1 LVNENFGR
9 ISSIES
15 KSSHPVAG
23 ALVDYA
29 RLHFIKPVPEN
40 VENFQ
45 NFPGEGI
52 FGTIDGR
59 DIYIGNN
66 RVRVRAGCKRGDC
79 IQNLILEG
87 FLIMNI

>member
-1 LVNENFGR
+1 
-9 ISSIES
+9 
-15 KSSHPVAG
+15 
-23 ALVDYA
+23 VDYA
-29 RLHFIKPVPEN
+29 RLHSIKSVPEN

-59 DIYIGNN
+59 DIYIGNK
-66 RVRVRAGCKRGDC
+66 RVGVRAGSKRGDS

-87 FLIMNI
+87 FIIKNISMCASFNLIVHDL